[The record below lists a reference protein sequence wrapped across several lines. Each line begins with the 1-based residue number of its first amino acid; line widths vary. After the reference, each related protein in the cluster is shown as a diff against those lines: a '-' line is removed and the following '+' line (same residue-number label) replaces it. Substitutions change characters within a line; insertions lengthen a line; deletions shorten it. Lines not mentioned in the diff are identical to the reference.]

1 MNRMEFMDITQRL
14 KEKSFRAV
22 LVAAV
27 FVILGL
33 LYCINIEDRSFWVEN
48 EAFYAL
54 GAKSVLEGN
63 VLLPLIY
70 NEEYANKPP
79 LFFWWAAAISAP
91 FGGVNE
97 WTIRLANILPALAV
111 LAGLY
116 FFASRWMNRWIGL
129 LAVLL
134 TGTSAEFWQQATQVS
149 TDLLMVALL
158 VFAWSALFAILTDR
172 FTWGQWV
179 ILWAGL
185 GLGILTKGPV
195 VLILSGLTAQLFC
208 LWRYGWRE
216 GWKRPLRTKPFL
228 GTTTSL
234 SFFALWCATVYW
246 VDGPDPLYTVV
257 IKHNFT
263 RFLHAFDHIKP
274 WWYYF
279 YKLPAIILPWSLLL
293 PWAAW
298 HWYQSLRRD
307 WNKSLE
313 AIAFSLIIG
322 AVVFLFFS
330 ASSSKRDY
338 YLLPL
343 VPWLSLAL
351 AAFLWS
357 LFRKSESES
366 SDDERQEVSEVIA
379 QWWRWKLGRV
389 VAIAVLGMIG
399 GYAIFST
406 VVFEFLEDR
415 KSPKSLASTINQ
427 AVDENDRLVLIEE
440 DDPRILYYLNEK
452 FEIVDIHD
460 PAALKNLQVALAGE
474 EEMDV
479 VVEERYMNQ
488 FDAGGAHLYLEQTS
502 AFKGKRYFILTNDR
516 KFRPVNM

>member
-1 MNRMEFMDITQRL
+1 MGITQRL
-14 KEKSFRAV
+14 KSSRV

-33 LYCINIEDRSFWVEN
+33 LYCINFEDRSFWVEN

-54 GAKSVLEGN
+54 GSRSVLEGN
-63 VLLPLIY
+63 VLLPRIY
-70 NEEYANKPP
+70 NNEYANKPP

-91 FGGVNE
+91 LGGVSE
-97 WTIRLANILPALAV
+97 WSVRLANILAAIGI
-111 LAGLY
+111 LAGL
-116 FFASRWMNRWIGL
+116 FLFASKWINRWVGL

-158 VFAWSALFAILTDR
+158 VFAWSALFGILTDR
-172 FTWGQWV
+172 FTWGRWAV
-179 ILWAGL
+179 LWGCLGL
-185 GLGILTKGPV
+185 GLLTKGPV
-195 VLILSGLTAQLFC
+195 VLILSGPIALLFC
-208 LWRYGWRE
+208 LWRQGWRE
-216 GWKRPLRTKPFL
+216 GWKRPLRTRPFL
-228 GTTTSL
+228 GAITSA
-234 SFFALWCATVYW
+234 SFFALWCAAVYW
-246 VDGPDPLYTVV
+246 VYGSEPLHTVV

-263 RFLHAFDHIKP
+263 RFLNAFDHLKP

-279 YKLPAIILPWSLLL
+279 HKLPAILLPWSLLL

-298 HWYQSLRRD
+298 HWYRSLRRD
-307 WNKSLE
+307 WNTNLE
-313 AIAFSLIIG
+313 AIAFALIIG

-351 AAFLWS
+351 AASLWS
-357 LFRKSESES
+357 LFRKSEFESVESEN
-366 SDDERQEVSEVIA
+366 EAVSIIIP

-389 VAIAVLGMIG
+389 VAIAVLGMMG
-399 GYAIFST
+399 GYALYSGIVS
-406 VVFEFLEDR
+406 EFLEER
-415 KSPKSLASTINQ
+415 KSPKPLASIINH

-452 FEIVDIHD
+452 YEIVDIHD
-460 PAALKNLQVALAGE
+460 PAALKKLQVALAGE
-474 EEMDV
+474 EEMV
-479 VVEERYMNQ
+479 LVVEERFMDQ
-488 FDAGGAHLYLEQTS
+488 FDAGSARLYLEQTS
-502 AFKGKRYFILTNDR
+502 AFKGKRYFILTNER
-516 KFRPVNM
+516 LSPPESM

>member
-1 MNRMEFMDITQRL
+1 MGIIDRL
-14 KEKSFRAV
+14 NKNGFQS
-22 LVAAV
+22 LAAAA

-33 LYCINIEDRSFWVEN
+33 LYCINFEDRSFWVEN
-48 EAFYAL
+48 EAFYAM
-54 GAKSVLEGN
+54 GTQSVLEGN
-63 VLLPLIY
+63 VLLPLIF
-70 NEEYANKPP
+70 NDEYANKPP

-91 FGGVNE
+91 FGGVSE
-97 WTIRLANILPALAV
+97 WTVRLANILAALGI

-116 FFASRWMNRWIGL
+116 LFALRWMNRWIGL

-172 FTWGQWV
+172 FTWGRWAV
-179 ILWAGL
+179 LWGCL

-195 VLILSGLTAQLFC
+195 VLILSGLIALLYC

-216 GWKRPLRTKPFL
+216 GWKKPLRTRPFL
-228 GTTTSL
+228 GALASV
-234 SFFALWCATVYW
+234 SFFALWCGAVYW
-246 VDGPDPLYTVV
+246 VYGSEPLHTVV
-257 IKHNFT
+257 IKHNIT
-263 RFLHAFDHIKP
+263 RFLNAFDHIKP

-279 YKLPAIILPWSLLL
+279 QKLPAILLPWSLLL

-298 HWYQSLRRD
+298 HWFKSFRRD

-313 AIAFSLIIG
+313 AIAFSSIIG
-322 AVVFLFFS
+322 IVVFVFFS
-330 ASSSKRDY
+330 VSSSKRDY

-351 AAFLWS
+351 AAFLWG
-357 LFRKSESES
+357 LFRKSGSVIGNG
-366 SDDERQEVSEVIA
+366 DLQAVSQVIA
-379 QWWRWKLGRV
+379 QWWRWKWGRV
-389 VAIAVLGMIG
+389 VALAVLGMIG

-406 VVFEFLEDR
+406 VVFEFLEDK
-415 KSPKSLASTINQ
+415 KSPKPLAFTINR
-427 AVDENDRLVLIEE
+427 AVDENDRLVLLEE
-440 DDPRILYYLNEK
+440 DDPRILYYLNAK

-460 PAALKNLQVALAGE
+460 PAALRSLQVALAGE
-474 EEMDV
+474 QEWDV

-488 FDAGGAHLYLEQTS
+488 FDAGSAHLYQEQMG

-516 KFRPVNM
+516 KFRPENM